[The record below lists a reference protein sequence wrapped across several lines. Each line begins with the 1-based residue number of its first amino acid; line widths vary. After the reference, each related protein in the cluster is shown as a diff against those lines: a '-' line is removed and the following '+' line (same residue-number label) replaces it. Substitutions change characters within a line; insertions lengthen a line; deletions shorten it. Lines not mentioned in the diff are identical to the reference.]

1 MTGLAADPVCKEH
14 VTGPQ
19 HPEQPARFDAAV
31 GALRGLELV
40 PIPPR
45 LANHDELAL
54 CHQPQYIQLA
64 EREILA
70 GLHEL
75 STGDTVISPKSYD
88 AALRSTGGALNAVD
102 AIVEKRV
109 SNAISIGRP
118 PGHHANSVR
127 GMGFCVFNTV
137 AIAARY
143 AQKKHGVGRVLI
155 ADWDVHHG
163 NGAQDIFYTDGTV
176 FFFSTHQSPWYPGTG
191 ASIEHGAGAGD
202 GMTLNCPFP
211 AGSGRKEILGAFQEQ
226 LIAAADE
233 IKPELVLISAGFD
246 SRAGDPLGQF
256 LLADNDFTDLTRV
269 MREIADKHAGGRLLS
284 VLEGGY
290 SLTGLAS
297 GIQAHVEA
305 LQ

>member
-14 VTGPQ
+14 LTGPQ

-31 GALRGLELV
+31 GALRDLNLV

-54 CHQPQYIQLA
+54 CHAHRYVQLA
-64 EREILA
+64 EREIFE

-75 STGDTVISPKSYD
+75 STGDTIISPKSLD
-88 AALRSTGGALNAVD
+88 AALRATGGALNAVD

-118 PGHHANSVR
+118 PGHHATAVR
-127 GMGFCVFNTV
+127 GMGFCIFNTV

-143 AQKKHGVGRVLI
+143 AQKKHGAGRVLI

-163 NGAQDIFYTDGTV
+163 NGTQDIFYSDGSV

-191 ASIEHGAGAGD
+191 PGSERGEGKGQ

-211 AGSGRKEILGAFQEQ
+211 AGAGRKEILGAFQSQ
-226 LIAAADE
+226 LLAAAEE
-233 IKPELVLISAGFD
+233 IKPEFVLISAGFD

-256 LLADNDFTDLTRV
+256 LLTDGDFADLTRV

-297 GIQAHVEA
+297 GVRSHVEA
-305 LQ
+305 LL